1 MIVHRYEIGHRIVKG
16 YVEVVILKRE
26 ADLPG
31 GGWFS
36 TPVEAA
42 ADGAKQL
49 EELADRLRWQAGN
62 LVHNE
67 RNRQYR

>member
-1 MIVHRYEIGHRIVKG
+1 MTVYRHEIGQRVVKG
-16 YVEVVILKRE
+16 YMEVVILNRE
-26 ADLPG
+26 ADMPG
-31 GGWFS
+31 NGWFA

-42 ADGAKQL
+42 ADCAQKL

-67 RNRQYR
+67 RNRAYR